1 MPQANT
7 LTIHMIAALAQYERE
22 PISKRTREALVIA
35 KRHGTVLGSS
45 YLDEVRNSDTTAARA
60 QMVAYARERNNQVR
74 ELISEY
80 GIEEGRELSSR
91 KLSLRLNDGGYTT
104 ARVSRFRI
112 RRIYA
117 SKLPLSPLVGR
128 KYRITWK
135 KYATNAALNIRSMY
149 VESTIFL
156 SIMVSMNTKTQP
168 KTTDAEPQN
177 TEQMPD
183 FRSSRS
189 D

>member
-128 KYRITWK
+128 KYRIT
-135 KYATNAALNIRSMY
+135 
-149 VESTIFL
+149 
-156 SIMVSMNTKTQP
+156 
-168 KTTDAEPQN
+168 
-177 TEQMPD
+177 
-183 FRSSRS
+183 
-189 D
+189 